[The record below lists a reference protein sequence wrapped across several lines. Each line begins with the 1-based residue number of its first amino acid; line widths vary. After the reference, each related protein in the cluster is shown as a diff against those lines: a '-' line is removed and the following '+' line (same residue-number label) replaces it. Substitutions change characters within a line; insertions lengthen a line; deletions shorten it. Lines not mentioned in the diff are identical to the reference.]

1 MDGGFWANGLMMGVC
16 FLLIIWRHHAIHA
29 PVLWLAVFLDSWLK
43 YAFLEP
49 FIEFL
54 AFLVQK
60 LCQKYS
66 KHVRNFPMTSRGF
79 PILIFYHFFHNSSTR
94 NAIKS
99 IKPSKT
105 SYYSLECIWISRGF
119 EPLIL
124 LDSRTPTGRWRHGL
138 FRETCQNNLWF
149 CKHSQKG
156 RNRTTKRFF
165 FSLNYKSFPIQ
176 TGFEQLSSLIRWR
189 VMAI

>member
-1 MDGGFWANGLMMGVC
+1 MMGVC
-16 FLLIIWRHHAIHA
+16 FFVNYMTSSCDPRASIVARS
-29 PVLWLAVFLDSWLK
+29 VFG
-43 YAFLEP
+43 
-49 FIEFL
+49 FL
-54 AFLVQK
+54 AKIRVFRALHRVSSVSGSKVMPKIIQI
-60 LCQKYS
+60 CQK
-66 KHVRNFPMTSRGF
+66 FPRALRGF